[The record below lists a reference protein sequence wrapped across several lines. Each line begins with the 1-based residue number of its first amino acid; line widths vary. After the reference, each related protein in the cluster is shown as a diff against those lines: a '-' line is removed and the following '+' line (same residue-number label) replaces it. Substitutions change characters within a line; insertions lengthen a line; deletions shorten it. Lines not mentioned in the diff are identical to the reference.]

1 MPIMLQFFRDNIFI
15 IDFKNIIT
23 ELTKNP
29 FAQTEFFFFFFR
41 ILKIDFGLQI
51 LEFFFAFKWLQ

>member
-1 MPIMLQFFRDNIFI
+1 MLQFFRDNIFI

-29 FAQTEFFFFFFR
+29 FAQTEFFFFFFSYTENR
-41 ILKIDFGLQI
+41 FRVADTGIFLCFQMVAIT
-51 LEFFFAFKWLQ
+51 